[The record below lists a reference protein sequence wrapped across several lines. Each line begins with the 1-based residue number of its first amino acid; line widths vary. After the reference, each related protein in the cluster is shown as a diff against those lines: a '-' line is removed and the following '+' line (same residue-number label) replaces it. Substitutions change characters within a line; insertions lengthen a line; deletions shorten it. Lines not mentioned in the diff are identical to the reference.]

1 MFIRKSRFGRRPLPL
16 FFHAEGE
23 GGGGGG
29 GGAKTYTQEEFDA
42 EVKGLKTKNDELLG
56 KNKKLTDSVTGLQE
70 SMKAFDGIDPKAVR
84 EMMAVF
90 HGNEEMQL
98 LKDGKF
104 DEVVNRRT
112 SKLTEAHQAELKKRE
127 EMTAAEKARADKFLA
142 RVRDNALRSAAI
154 EAGVHKSAIDDILLH
169 GAQVF
174 TVNDGGDAVMLK
186 DGEVVLGKDGKTPF
200 SPTEWLTSLEASKP
214 HWFPNGNAGAPQGGK
229 PGAAPDGT
237 TKRTMKRSQF
247 DALTDPTERM
257 EAAKK
262 FRIID

>member
-1 MFIRKSRFGRRPLPL
+1 MLRRNQFLKYRLNRKDG
-16 FFHAEGE
+16 GDGGD
-23 GGGGGG
+23 GGGGN
-29 GGAKTYTQEEFDA
+29 GGAAPKTYTQEQLDA
-42 EVKGLKTKNDELLG
+42 EVAGLKTNSEKL
-56 KNKKLTDSVTGLQE
+56 KKEKDSF
-70 SMKAFDGIDPKAVR
+70 KAKLEAFGDLDPVAVK
-84 EMMAVF
+84 EMMKVF
-90 HGNEEMQL
+90 QSNEEMQL
-98 LKDGKF
+98 LRDGKF
-104 DEVVNRRT
+104 DEVMNRRT
-112 SKLTEAHQAELKKRE
+112 SKLTEAHQAELKKRDD
-127 EMTAAEKARADKFLA
+127 MTAAEKARADKFLA

-174 TVNDGGDAVMLK
+174 TVNDEGDAVMLK

-200 SPTEWLTSLEASKP
+200 SPAEWLASLEASKP

-229 PGAAPDGT
+229 PGAGADGT

-262 FRIID
+262 YRIID